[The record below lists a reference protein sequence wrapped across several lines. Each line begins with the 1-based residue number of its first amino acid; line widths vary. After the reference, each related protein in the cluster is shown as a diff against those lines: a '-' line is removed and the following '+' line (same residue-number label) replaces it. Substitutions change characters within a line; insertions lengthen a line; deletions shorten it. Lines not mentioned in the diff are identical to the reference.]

1 MKVRFGFTIGP
12 EVDAGSFGP
21 IVDDLELLGFDS
33 LWVPE
38 ILLQPTLDPIVALGV
53 AAGRTRKLKLGTH
66 LILPG
71 RHPIHLARQLAHL
84 DHLSDGRLLLLGVLG
99 IPQEAEAG
107 AQGIDR
113 SRRGAAV
120 DEMVPLLRRLWAGET
135 VDHDGEFW
143 SFRGAAV
150 RPQPVQEPLEM
161 WLAGQVPGAL
171 RRCAR
176 LGDGW
181 MPGLVAPSHAGELR
195 AALEDEAA
203 GIGRTMDPEHYG
215 ANLFYS
221 RRELS
226 PDAVAQLAERRGAD
240 AAAMVPIGAD
250 ALRGRIDEWLA
261 EGFSKFL
268 LRPLETPDDWGDELR
283 FLADEILPL
292 TV

>member
-1 MKVRFGFTIGP
+1 MILY
-12 EVDAGSFGP
+12 E
-21 IVDDLELLGFDS
+21 S
-33 LWVPE
+33 L
-38 ILLQPTLDPIVALGV
+38 
-53 AAGRTRKLKLGTH
+53 
-66 LILPG
+66 
-71 RHPIHLARQLAHL
+71 
-84 DHLSDGRLLLLGVLG
+84 
-99 IPQEAEAG
+99 
-107 AQGIDR
+107 
-113 SRRGAAV
+113 
-120 DEMVPLLRRLWAGET
+120 AGEKPFT
-135 VDHDGEFW
+135 
-143 SFRGAAV
+143 GATV

-181 MPGLVAPSHAGELR
+181 MPGLIPPAKAGELR
-195 AALEDEAA
+195 QVLEKEAA
-203 GIGRTMDPEHYG
+203 DIGRTMDPEHYG

-221 RRELS
+221 RHELS
-226 PDAVAQLAERRGAD
+226 SAAVAQLSERRGAE

-268 LRPLETPDDWGDELR
+268 LRPLEQPEDWGEELR